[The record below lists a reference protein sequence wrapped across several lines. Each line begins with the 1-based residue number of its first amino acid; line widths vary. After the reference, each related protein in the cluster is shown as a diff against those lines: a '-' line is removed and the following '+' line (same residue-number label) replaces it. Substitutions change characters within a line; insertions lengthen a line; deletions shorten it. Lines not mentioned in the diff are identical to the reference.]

1 MTEPNRSFSL
11 PGTRRWIA
19 SFCLA
24 AIAGWITVTAAAEE
38 AQHWSYSGED
48 GPEKWATLSA
58 DFDMCS
64 KGRNQSPIDL
74 TGSIDADLPELD
86 FDYSNPGAADEV
98 NNGHTILVSLNPGNF
113 VSIEDRQYE
122 AKQFHFHSPSEHSI
136 DGISFPLEIHL
147 VHTNQA
153 GELAVLGILF
163 AEGDRNPT
171 LDQLKSFRPPELGP
185 RTTPVDYNEFFTTRS
200 EYYTY
205 NGSLTTPPCSE
216 GVRWL
221 VFKNPIIASN
231 EQIER
236 FHDAMGSD
244 TNRPVQPRNARMIL
258 E

>member
-1 MTEPNRSFSL
+1 MTEQNRFFSL

-19 SFCLA
+19 SICFAATAGCATFTLA
-24 AIAGWITVTAAAEE
+24 ADEE
-38 AQHWSYSGED
+38 HWSYSSED

-74 TGSIDADLPELD
+74 TGTIDADLPELD
-86 FDYSNPGAADEV
+86 FDYSNPGAADEI
-98 NNGHTILVSLNPGNF
+98 NNGHTVLVSLKPGNF
-113 VSIEDRQYE
+113 VSIQDRKYE
-122 AKQFHFHSPSEHSI
+122 AKQFHFHSPSEHTI
-136 DGISFPLEIHL
+136 DGKSFPLEIHL
-147 VHTNQA
+147 VHVDQA

-185 RTTPVDYNEFFTTRS
+185 PVAPVDYNEFFTSRS
-200 EYYTY
+200 EYYSY

-221 VFKNPIIASN
+221 VFKNPIIASAK
-231 EQIER
+231 QIER
-236 FHDAMGSD
+236 FHNTLGFDN
-244 TNRPVQPRNARMIL
+244 NRPIQPGNARVIL